1 MSIHPSGAPSALA
14 WAAVA
19 TLACG
24 SAWSQTPP
32 ANIERV
38 RAGDAA
44 LSCVQ
49 LDSAMAEMNA
59 ALTEASAAQSSANTT
74 ATAGAVGGV
83 AAEVA
88 GRTGL
93 FGALGGLGGQLFGK
107 LAAKTTAEVAQQSG
121 QASAQQ
127 AAARM
132 QQAKERKGHLLQ
144 IALSKGCSTAEGAA
158 LAGAPTTAL
167 PAAAPAAAAAAAAA
181 AATASVDEGS
191 AARAVELPDLDPSQW
206 FDGKM
211 GGTFGEKTVNAFA
224 RNNRVAIAGM
234 RVVFVTHNEASAI
247 TRGTYMPG
255 GRETGTAKAK
265 MEIDLQGVDDATL
278 QAITDAAYQRLV
290 AQLKASGREVMTP
303 EQLQPLY
310 ADFKTNAVPQEV
322 NLSVLRGRAFTPKG
336 VPLWW
341 QVGDAWGDSG
351 LSQSNMRAFN
361 ELSKSANAL
370 AIAPAIVI
378 DFARMQSSGN
388 SNGFTSNRASVGG
401 SLTMSVSSFQ
411 TRVVRA
417 EETRYGGIVFKGDDG
432 ALKLI
437 HRIDTEAE
445 FADLQKVEDNDKG
458 SVMTL
463 FGALGANS
471 KQNVSVAK
479 TNNAAYSQVAHAVL
493 KQATG
498 AFAKLFAA
506 YPAAQ

>member
-1 MSIHPSGAPSALA
+1 MSIHPSGAPFALA

-19 TLACG
+19 TLACS
-24 SAWSQTPP
+24 SAWSQTAP
-32 ANIERV
+32 ASIERV
-38 RAGDAA
+38 RDGDTA
-44 LSCVQ
+44 LSCPQ

-59 ALTEASAAQSSANTT
+59 AQAEASAAQSSGNTT

-144 IALSKGCSTAEGAA
+144 LAQSKGCTTAEGAGMA
-158 LAGAPTTAL
+158 SAP
-167 PAAAPAAAAAAAAA
+167 APAAA
-181 AATASVDEGS
+181 TAVSSMNEGS
-191 AARAVELPDLDPSQW
+191 AAKAVELPDLDPSQW

-224 RNNRVAIAGM
+224 RNNRVAIAGL

-290 AQLKASGREVMTP
+290 AQLKAAGREVMTP

-310 ADFKTNAVPQEV
+310 ADFKTSAVPQEV

-388 SNGFTSNRASVGG
+388 NSGFTSNRASVGG

-463 FGALGANS
+463 FGAIGANS

-479 TNNAAYSQVAHAVL
+479 TSNAAYSRVAHAVL
-493 KQATG
+493 QQATG
-498 AFAKLFAA
+498 AFSKLFAA

>member
-1 MSIHPSGAPSALA
+1 MSITRSGTPFALA
-14 WAAVA
+14 WAAAA
-19 TLACG
+19 TLAC
-24 SAWSQTPP
+24 SSVWSQTP
-32 ANIERV
+32 ATGIERV
-38 RAGDAA
+38 RAGDSA

-49 LDSAMAEMNA
+49 LDAAVAEMNT
-59 ALTEASAAQSSANTT
+59 ALAEASAAQSSGNTT
-74 ATAGAVGGV
+74 ATAGAVGSV
-83 AAEVA
+83 AADVA
-88 GRTGL
+88 ERAGL
-93 FGALGGLGGQLFGK
+93 FGSIAGLGGQLFGK

-121 QASAQQ
+121 QASAQE
-127 AAARM
+127 AANRM

-144 IALSKGCSTAEGAA
+144 LALGKGCTSAEVAEMASASSVAA
-158 LAGAPTTAL
+158 SVVAPSASVSSVAVATAPTE
-167 PAAAPAAAAAAAAA
+167 
-181 AATASVDEGS
+181 SVS
-191 AARAVELPDLDPSQW
+191 KAVELPDLDPSQW

-211 GGTFGEKTVNAFA
+211 GGTFGEKTVNAFV
-224 RNNRVAIAGM
+224 RSNRVAIAGL
-234 RVVFVTHNEASAI
+234 RIVFVTHNETSAI
-247 TRGTYMPG
+247 TRGSYMPG

-290 AQLKASGREVMTP
+290 AQLKAAGREVMTA

-310 ADFKTNAVPQEV
+310 ADFNTSAVPQEV
-322 NLSVLRGRAFTPKG
+322 TLAALRGRAFTPRG

-341 QVGDAWGDSG
+341 QGGDAWGDSG
-351 LSQSNMRAFN
+351 LSQANMRAFN

-388 SNGFTSNRASVGG
+388 RSGLTSSSASVGA
-401 SLTMSVSSFQ
+401 SLTMSVSSFN

-432 ALKLI
+432 ALTLT
-437 HRIDTEAE
+437 HRIDTDAE
-445 FADLQKVEDNDKG
+445 FADLQKVEENNKG
-458 SVMTL
+458 TVMSL
-463 FGALGANS
+463 FGALGAKS
-471 KQNVSVAK
+471 SQSVSVAK

-506 YPAAQ
+506 YPVAQ